1 MHRVERALFDL
12 RRGQPLLIS
21 DSGVD
26 GSSSL
31 IRSVEGLTG
40 EGLDRLRRLG
50 SGPPVLLVT
59 PFRASSLGLVSVP
72 PSGTNGD
79 RMERAMEGAVA
90 LPLPEGADVEAVLR
104 LAGVPGADTGASADL
119 RPVSE
124 SERAGLMLARAGR
137 LLPAVVSVPVENPHP
152 GALADLIRDVEILG
166 VRVDEV
172 HELAQRPGVQ
182 VIHVSEAPVPL
193 EVTESAHFVLFR
205 ESNGLRE
212 HVAILVGD
220 RESWPDPL
228 PVRLHS
234 ACLTGDLFGS
244 LRCDCGEQLRRGLR
258 VMAEEGGG
266 ILLYLAQEG
275 RSIGLGNKL
284 RAYSIQETG
293 LDTVDADCAL
303 GFGADERNYDAA
315 ISMLHHLNVPR
326 VQLLTNNPEKMRALK
341 EGGIEVVARRALH
354 GELNRHN
361 LPYVAAKVHRAGHWL
376 DSMVSDPLPPR

>member
-1 MHRVERALFDL
+1 MHRAERALFDL
-12 RRGQPLLIS
+12 RRGQPLLVS
-21 DSGVD
+21 DTG
-26 GSSSL
+26 GRGPSSL
-31 IRSVEGLTG
+31 IRSVEGLTV
-40 EGLDRLRRLG
+40 EALRMLRRLG
-50 SGPPVLLVT
+50 SAPPVLLVT
-59 PFRASSLGLVSVP
+59 PFRASALGLGSVP
-72 PSGTNGD
+72 PERANGD
-79 RMERAMEGAVA
+79 RMEKEMQGALA
-90 LPLPEGADVEAVLR
+90 LPLPAGADAETVLH
-104 LAGVPGADTGASADL
+104 LAGVPGADTGGSAPV
-119 RPVSE
+119 RPVTE
-124 SERAGLMLARAGR
+124 AERAALMLARAGR
-137 LLPAVVSVPVENPHP
+137 LLPAVAAVPVVDSPSEELQ
-152 GALADLIRDVEILG
+152 GLVREAEILR
-166 VRVDEV
+166 VSVDEV
-172 HELAQRPGVQ
+172 HELARRPGVQ

-193 EVTESAHFVLFR
+193 EVTENAHFVLFR

-220 RESWPDPL
+220 RENWPDPL

-258 VMAEEGGG
+258 VIAEGGGG

-284 RAYSIQETG
+284 RAYTIQEAG

-315 ISMLHHLNVPR
+315 ISMLHHLNVHR
-326 VQLLTNNPEKMRALK
+326 VQLLTNNPEKMRALQ
-341 EGGIEVVARRALH
+341 EGGIQVVARRALH

-376 DSMVSDPLPPR
+376 GSMVSDPLPRR